1 MSFELATGT
10 FPVEAA
16 DCPGGLQMIMSTTG
30 IKIVTADGSRTVHNI
45 VYQSSTDQLARA
57 EAGQQNER
65 HGRRE
70 ELTVQSG
77 ATMALL
83 AQLERKGSG
92 NRQPSAPAA
101 LVEARADSPTALAL
115 VVRQQQGESLLE
127 TALHPDE
134 APPSTS
140 EIALRTESAEELAKK
155 IRSGLA
161 KKALRQEISYNKQRV
176 GLQQAFDVRRT
187 VVAGI
192 WVAFFRECQQ
202 SSCGQAVDSDGS
214 GELEFS
220 ELRLLLQALGK
231 EFTDAELRDQMRL
244 LGERDPTDDDSRSCL
259 RTLLDLVTRLRVT
272 GRV

>member
-1 MSFELATGT
+1 MRSALALTVGAAGRPLMSFELATGT

-30 IKIVTADGSRTVHNI
+30 IKIMTADGSRPVHNI

-70 ELTVQSG
+70 ELTVQGG

-83 AQLERKGSG
+83 AQLERKGSA
-92 NRQPSAPAA
+92 NNQHQPSAPAA

-187 VVAGI
+187 KVAGI
-192 WVAFFRECQQ
+192 SVAFFRECPQ
-202 SSCGQAVDSDGS
+202 
-214 GELEFS
+214 
-220 ELRLLLQALGK
+220 
-231 EFTDAELRDQMRL
+231 
-244 LGERDPTDDDSRSCL
+244 
-259 RTLLDLVTRLRVT
+259 
-272 GRV
+272 